1 MAIPS
6 ADISTLQPQL
16 QTFYEASFEQLTQD
30 YVGTRVFPVTNV
42 QVPTGRF
49 GVVRLEDLLKA
60 PQTLT
65 RASGSGYMRDIMQF
79 ADLSYQTVEYG
90 IEEVVDE
97 REMNMYQELL
107 PAAELATR
115 RSALQVLMA
124 QEVRV
129 AALLTDS
136 SFYTGSFAQ
145 ALGASTWNV
154 TTSTPIIDVENAVKK
169 AYSNCGLWPNAI
181 IMSREVFRTLRIH
194 PTITAAI
201 SSTGAG
207 DQSRMADVTTQQLS
221 QVFDLPN
228 VIVAGGTKNTAG
240 VGSAATIAQIWPKS
254 VWIGRIAETQDMRE
268 ACVGRTFHWGGDGS
282 QPLGTV
288 DAYYEQSMRANFVR
302 VRHEVDNKR
311 IYPEVGVMIASAI
324 A

>member
-30 YVGTRVFPVTNV
+30 YIATRVLPVTNV
-42 QVPTGRF
+42 PVPVGRF

-65 RASGSGYMRDIMQF
+65 RASGSGYMRDITQF
-79 ADLSYQTVEYG
+79 ADLSYQTIEYG
-90 IEEVVDE
+90 IEEALDE
-97 REMNMYQELL
+97 REVKMYGELL

-115 RSALQVLMA
+115 RAALAVLMA

-136 SFYTGSFAQ
+136 TFYTGSFAQ
-145 ALGASTWNV
+145 SLGASTWNV
-154 TTSTPIIDVENAVKK
+154 TTSTPIIDIENAVKK

-194 PTITAAI
+194 PSIVSAI

-207 DQSRMADVTTQQLS
+207 DQARMADVTTQQLS

-240 VGSAATIAQIWPKS
+240 VGAAASISQIWPKS

-268 ACVGRTFHWGGDGS
+268 ACVGRTFHWAGDGS

-288 DAYYEQSMRANFVR
+288 DAYYEESNRSSYVR